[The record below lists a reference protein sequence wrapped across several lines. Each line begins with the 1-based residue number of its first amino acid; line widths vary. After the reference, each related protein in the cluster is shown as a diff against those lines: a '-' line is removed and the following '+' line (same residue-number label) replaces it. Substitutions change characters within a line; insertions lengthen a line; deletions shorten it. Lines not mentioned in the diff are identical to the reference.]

1 LDQRNGNIKRHF
13 DFGSDQQVF
22 YRKTDLKFRR
32 QFEKLVIEVRILN
45 ICKNRWKAAQVEWKQ
60 ADIVYCTG
68 WLQ

>member
-45 ICKNRWKAAQVEWKQ
+45 ICKNR
-60 ADIVYCTG
+60 
-68 WLQ
+68 